1 MGGESGI
8 GRDLGRSALDA
19 YTETKT
25 IWLQLGGGS
34 PHHIRAA

>member
-25 IWLQLGGGS
+25 IWVQFGGS
-34 PHHIRAA
+34 APSKG